1 MENHLV
7 SDNLI
12 DLIIDEFGEKA
23 LPSFIIPDTKIE
35 FDLSDHVLEIKNY
48 SPLFCEIYAYQN
60 IIVLEM
66 NN

>member
-7 SDNLI
+7 SDHLI
-12 DLIIDEFGEKA
+12 DLIIDKFGEKA

>member
-7 SDNLI
+7 SYHLI
-12 DLIIDEFGEKA
+12 DLIIDKFGEKA

-35 FDLSDHVLEIKNY
+35 FYLSDHVLEIKNY
-48 SPLFCEIYAYQN
+48 SPLFCEIYTYQN